1 MKISCRLLRQEEVSY
16 NLRLRAECPASL
28 EGSPAVVVE
37 MVRVVVAQ
45 PDEIFGAAK
54 NEVPEQVQFPL
65 TGTLR
70 EHALHGACLHRLA
83 LASD

>member
-1 MKISCRLLRQEEVSY
+1 MKISFRLLRQEEISY

-54 NEVPEQVQFPL
+54 NEVPEEVRFPL
-65 TGTLR
+65 TLR
-70 EHALHGACLHRLA
+70 ERALHGACPHRLA